1 MSAVSVI
8 KSNENFWIRWG
19 PALALMAIIFLFS
32 SVPSR
37 NMPSFGSFDLVLKKG
52 GHMLGYALL
61 AQAYLRG
68 IGRKNPRAAWL
79 ALGMVIIYAAS
90 DELHQSFV
98 TGRGAGII
106 DVGIDGVGGLL
117 SLLPSMIKKNL

>member
-1 MSAVSVI
+1 
-8 KSNENFWIRWG
+8 
-19 PALALMAIIFLFS
+19 MAIIFMFS
-32 SVPSR
+32 SIPSR